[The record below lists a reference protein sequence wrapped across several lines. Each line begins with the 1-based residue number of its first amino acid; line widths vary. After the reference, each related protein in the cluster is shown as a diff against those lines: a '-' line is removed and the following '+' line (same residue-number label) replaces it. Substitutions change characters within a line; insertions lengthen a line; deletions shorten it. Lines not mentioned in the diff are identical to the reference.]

1 MIVSRNLGQCYQ
13 NKICKLPF
21 LLVCLRYMCCCVVA
35 FSYCLVSNFFRD
47 NRQNKGTIL
56 KGTVDYIKFLKRD
69 QDRMKQVEDDKRQ
82 MEELNR
88 KLLLRVQVCVGGV
101 LFQHSKEPAS
111 YMYPSFMYLSLPF
124 IPSFSTFLSFLHFF
138 LPSFLPSSS
147 PPFASFFFCRQT
159 DRQTDNNS
167 LICDISNRPF
177 GTMGHVI
184 QLPLK

>member
-1 MIVSRNLGQCYQ
+1 MSEKLESETDLYIFLQLKEDGGLTSMIVSRNLGQCYQ

-21 LLVCLRYMCCCVVA
+21 LLVCLRYICCCVVA

-101 LFQHSKEPAS
+101 LF
-111 YMYPSFMYLSLPF
+111 
-124 IPSFSTFLSFLHFF
+124 
-138 LPSFLPSSS
+138 
-147 PPFASFFFCRQT
+147 
-159 DRQTDNNS
+159 
-167 LICDISNRPF
+167 
-177 GTMGHVI
+177 
-184 QLPLK
+184 

>member
-21 LLVCLRYMCCCVVA
+21 LLVCLRYICCCVVA

-111 YMYPSFMYLSLPF
+111 YIHPSYFLS
-124 IPSFSTFLSFLHFF
+124 PSLSFLLSPLSYPFSIS
-138 LPSFLPSSS
+138 SFLPPPLHLLPFSS
-147 PPFASFFFCRQT
+147 ADRQT
-159 DRQTDNNS
+159 DRQT
-167 LICDISNRPF
+167 IIP
-177 GTMGHVI
+177 
-184 QLPLK
+184 

>member
-1 MIVSRNLGQCYQ
+1 M
-13 NKICKLPF
+13 F
-21 LLVCLRYMCCCVVA
+21 CCVVA

-101 LFQHSKEPAS
+101 LF
-111 YMYPSFMYLSLPF
+111 
-124 IPSFSTFLSFLHFF
+124 
-138 LPSFLPSSS
+138 
-147 PPFASFFFCRQT
+147 
-159 DRQTDNNS
+159 
-167 LICDISNRPF
+167 
-177 GTMGHVI
+177 
-184 QLPLK
+184 